1 MKIAL
6 IIVLIVVCLLVIRLR
21 VHKFT
26 VERFADSLNIK
37 EYIDNKENTESLI
50 KVCNVLRNIDKN
62 TDSMLLLKKIN
73 NNTLERGDK
82 EINTLLEEVKQL
94 QGDIIKEHTAGKN
107 YHRYRTNKEG
117 EKQRDLLS
125 MVKKQLETILPV
137 NVNLV

>member
-73 NNTLERGDK
+73 NNTIQR
-82 EINTLLEEVKQL
+82 IASTQ
-94 QGDIIKEHTAGKN
+94 IIGSL
-107 YHRYRTNKEG
+107 YIVSYI
-117 EKQRDLLS
+117 
-125 MVKKQLETILPV
+125 MIL
-137 NVNLV
+137 